1 MRSWKWLAVTAC
13 GMTVLFIAAT
23 GESADMVKLLLKN
36 GADPKG
42 INWPR
47 NTLLHTA
54 AESTENEVLTPLHV
68 Q

>member
-1 MRSWKWLAVTAC
+1 
-13 GMTVLFIAAT
+13 MTVLFIIPT
-23 GESADMVKLLLKN
+23 GERADMVKLLLKN
-36 GADPKG
+36 GANPTG

-54 AESTENEVLTPLHV
+54 AESTENEVLGVLLEIGLEPNAHLHV